1 MSRPDHVKQFYLFL
15 SVLEERIGGAR
26 RLADCSG
33 WMSWPKRGVYF
44 FMEGGETR
52 TDSGTGP
59 RVVRVGTHALIAGAA
74 ATLWKRLYQHRGPLR
89 SGGGNHRGSVFRMIV
104 GTALSNRDGFDSS
117 TWNEGR
123 TASRDVRE
131 REHSL
136 EQAVSKVIGDMSVL
150 WLAIGD
156 DPGPNSLRGYLERN
170 AIALLSNYRKQP
182 IDPASHSWLGH
193 HCKGE
198 KVRTSGLWNS
208 DYVDRSYEPEFL
220 DTLQHLVSQTEGSE

>member
-1 MSRPDHVKQFYLFL
+1 M
-15 SVLEERIGGAR
+15 LEERIGGAR

-74 ATLWKRLYQHRGPLR
+74 TTLWKRLYQHRGPLR

-136 EQAVSKVIGDMSVL
+136 PTAAPDHESCA
-150 WLAIGD
+150 LAHM
-156 DPGPNSLRGYLERN
+156 L
-170 AIALLSNYRKQP
+170 
-182 IDPASHSWLGH
+182 
-193 HCKGE
+193 
-198 KVRTSGLWNS
+198 
-208 DYVDRSYEPEFL
+208 
-220 DTLQHLVSQTEGSE
+220 

>member
-1 MSRPDHVKQFYLFL
+1 M
-15 SVLEERIGGAR
+15 
-26 RLADCSG
+26 
-33 WMSWPKRGVYF
+33 
-44 FMEGGETR
+44 
-52 TDSGTGP
+52 
-59 RVVRVGTHALIAGAA
+59 
-74 ATLWKRLYQHRGPLR
+74 
-89 SGGGNHRGSVFRMIV
+89 

-208 DYVDRSYEPEFL
+208 DYVDRSYDPEFL